1 MNLDMTLADV
11 LSHLRQIELSEDD
24 DQPQTIYVRRPWMP
38 TSVAL
43 LAKAPPDGRTT
54 PVDGCDYFLEASI
67 AQDFFR
73 AWPSSF
79 EEGCGRIIQY
89 AENDA

>member
-1 MNLDMTLADV
+1 MTLAEV
-11 LSHLRQIELSEDD
+11 LRHVRRIELSEVD
-24 DQPQTIYVRRPWMP
+24 DQPEIIYARRPWVP
-38 TSVAL
+38 TSAAL
-43 LAKAPPDGRTT
+43 LAKAPPDGQTS
-54 PVDGCDYFLEASI
+54 PVNGCDYFLEASV

-73 AWPSSF
+73 EWSASF

>member
-1 MNLDMTLADV
+1 MALADV
-11 LSHLRQIELSEDD
+11 LRHIRQIELSEDD
-24 DQPQTIYVRRPWMP
+24 DQPQTIYAQRPWAP
-38 TSVAL
+38 TSAAL

-54 PVDGCDYFLEASI
+54 PIDGYDYFLEASI

-73 AWPSSF
+73 EWPASF
-79 EEGCGRIIQY
+79 DEGCGRIIEY

>member
-1 MNLDMTLADV
+1 MDSDMSLADV
-11 LSHLRQIELSEDD
+11 LRDIRQIEFSEDD
-24 DQPQTIYVRRPWMP
+24 DQPLTIYAQRPWVP
-38 TSVAL
+38 TSAAL
-43 LAKAPPDGRTT
+43 LVTAPPDGRTT

-67 AQDFFR
+67 AQDFFSE
-73 AWPSSF
+73 WPASF